1 MATCDWNIFLI
12 VIFSSKVAL
21 VLVTIRILKQISKR
35 KTPLQLAIQMPFTLS
50 PIETVLYVPSAT
62 WIVKKK
68 VQKNGLHIHCGLVSS
83 SRRKKPYWLFF
94 VTQHY
99 SQPSIISHQFFFNK
113 SIKRHKRVMRRIEA
127 PKGQISTKK
136 TKTPF
141 WEIYLRKGEIYQ
153 HVITT
158 VVPVKTSVCYDL
170 SFNVIQ
176 SNVAL
181 TTAYNNLRCG

>member
-1 MATCDWNIFLI
+1 MATFDWNIFLI

-62 WIVKKK
+62 WIVQKKK
-68 VQKNGLHIHCGLVSS
+68 KCKKMACIYICGLESF

-99 SQPSIISHQFFFNK
+99 SQPSIISHQFFLINQSK
-113 SIKRHKRVMRRIEA
+113 D
-127 PKGQISTKK
+127 T
-136 TKTPF
+136 
-141 WEIYLRKGEIYQ
+141 
-153 HVITT
+153 
-158 VVPVKTSVCYDL
+158 
-170 SFNVIQ
+170 NV
-176 SNVAL
+176 
-181 TTAYNNLRCG
+181 